1 MSHWQ
6 TFFCVFWFYCRLVMS
21 AEDRIKELDL
31 EAVNFAKAV
40 KGKILL
46 GNVFQNIS
54 AESEM
59 FCQLACV
66 KDVHCLSY
74 NYGTMSDMDGKSNCQ
89 LSDSD
94 RFMSYENFANA
105 NQSLY
110 RGIQVT

>member
-1 MSHWQ
+1 
-6 TFFCVFWFYCRLVMS
+6 MS
-21 AEDRIKELDL
+21 AEGRIKDLDL

-54 AESEM
+54 VESEM

-74 NYGTMSDMDGKSNCQ
+74 NYGAMSDMDGKSNSCQ

-110 RGIQVT
+110 RGIEVSQFIKLV

>member
-1 MSHWQ
+1 
-6 TFFCVFWFYCRLVMS
+6 MS

-54 AESEM
+54 VESEM

-74 NYGTMSDMDGKSNCQ
+74 NYGTMSDMDGKSNRYRRCPIRKSPSYNNSL
-89 LSDSD
+89 LST
-94 RFMSYENFANA
+94 RFEMPQPVKKFAPNTEA
-105 NQSLY
+105 
-110 RGIQVT
+110 I